1 MGTEIYLKLGSVTLD
16 WSKNSV
22 GSDHGVLFQESDRTR
37 IHSETLNYESCAE
50 RDISTETAEK
60 AFARS
65 LQATLPRLELLGH
78 TVAVVKAEYDACVA
92 GWGEYQKDVSEQD
105 ERAAPR
111 ALSFE
116 EFIEFL
122 ARHPINALDTAYME
136 NFEPEDYAKT
146 RHRLDADPAT
156 DRIPNIEDGDGYCE
170 ADYFGSLIAMLHP
183 YSLLRILGLVPE
195 NLNLDIVWDYGPLV
209 DSGWAKEED
218 FVPGARREQAL
229 LIVTEGSSD
238 VHILKHAIVLLMP
251 EVQDFFRFIDVS
263 ERHPFSGTGSLVT
276 FAEGLVKI
284 DVQNRIL
291 FVFDNDAE
299 GWSAFDK
306 VRNFKLPPNM
316 STTVLPELDEF
327 LQFDAWGPQGSAKG
341 DINRR
346 AAAIE
351 CYLDLRLDA
360 RPPAKVIW
368 TNYKKERDVYQGSLE
383 YKDSYTKAFL
393 EQTTQTLADG
403 KYDISKIR
411 IVLERI
417 FQKCTELAI

>member
-1 MGTEIYLKLGSVTLD
+1 LGTEIYLKLGSVTLD

-22 GSDHGVLFQESDRTR
+22 GSDHGALFQESDRTR
-37 IHSETLNYESCAE
+37 IHTETLNYEYCAE
-50 RDISTETAEK
+50 HDISTETAEK
-60 AFARS
+60 AFVRS
-65 LQATLPRLELLGH
+65 LKATLPRLELLGH
-78 TVAVVKAEYDACVA
+78 TMAAVRAEYEACVA
-92 GWGEYQKDVSEQD
+92 GWVEYQEDVSEED
-105 ERAAPR
+105 GRAAPC

-122 ARHPINALDTAYME
+122 ARHPIKSLDTAYMK

-146 RHRLDADPAT
+146 RQRLDADPVI
-156 DRIPNIEDGDGYCE
+156 DRIPNIEGGDGYCE
-170 ADYFGSLIAMLHP
+170 ADYFGSLISMFHP
-183 YSLLRILGLVPE
+183 YSLLMMLALVQE
-195 NLNLDIVWDYGPLV
+195 NLNLDIVWDYGPMV

-218 FVPGARREQAL
+218 FVPGARREQTV
-229 LIVTEGSSD
+229 LIATEGSSD
-238 VHILKHAIVLLMP
+238 VYILKHAIALLMP

-299 GWSAFDK
+299 GWSAFEK
-306 VRNFKLPPNM
+306 VRKFKLPPNM
-316 STTVLPELDEF
+316 STMVLPELDEF
-327 LQFDAWGPQGSAKG
+327 LQFDVWGPQGLAKG

-351 CYLDLRLDA
+351 CYLDLRLDG
-360 RPPAKVIW
+360 RSPAKVIW
-368 TNYKKERDVYQGSLE
+368 TNYKKERDVYQGSLD

-393 EQTTQTLADG
+393 EQTKQTLASG
-403 KYDISKIR
+403 RYDTSRIR

-417 FQKCTELAI
+417 FQECTALAR